1 MMSFEAVLPDDE
13 LWAGEM
19 RGLLVQGRRVLLVRT
34 DGAVCAYA
42 DRCAH
47 LGVPLSQGKLEAGVI
62 TCSAHHYQYDART
75 GCGINPERV
84 SLEAFPVRIE
94 AGSIEVDVEATLE
107 ASA

>member
-1 MMSFEAVLPDDE
+1 MSFEAVLPDDE

-34 DGAVCAYA
+34 DETVCAYA

-47 LGVPLSQGKLEAGVI
+47 LGVPLSQGKLEGGVI

-75 GCGINPERV
+75 GCGINPQSVR
-84 SLEAFPVRIE
+84 LEAFPVRLE
-94 AGSIEVDVEATLE
+94 AGRIEVDVEATLE